1 MSCNGCRVLRKG
13 CSESCVLRH
22 CLQWIESPQA
32 QAHATSFVAKFFG
45 RAGLMSFI
53 SAVPQTQRPAIFQSL
68 LFEAAGRTINPV
80 NGAVGLLWTGNWH
93 ECQAAVETVL
103 RGGTLCPV
111 SEFHSTS
118 AGFKGVSDSNNTFKH
133 GHQGSTTFKHGHQG
147 STSRSK
153 RRRVH
158 ESSKLLQVVDLD
170 LDLSLTQGYEV
181 SEKRQLVTVS
191 RNSEESVTTTCFGAG
206 EPKLLNL
213 F

>member
-1 MSCNGCRVLRKG
+1 M
-13 CSESCVLRH
+13 
-22 CLQWIESPQA
+22 A
-32 QAHATSFVAKFFG
+32 
-45 RAGLMSFI
+45 
-53 SAVPQTQRPAIFQSL
+53 AIFQSL

-103 RGGTLCPV
+103 CSGTLRPA

-118 AGFKGVSDSNNTFKH
+118 PGFKGVSDSNNTFKH
-133 GHQGSTTFKHGHQG
+133 GNQG

-153 RRRVH
+153 RRRLH

-170 LDLSLTQGYEV
+170 LSLMQGYEV
-181 SEKRQLVTVS
+181 SEKRQLDTVS
-191 RNSEESVTTTCFGAG
+191 RNSEESVTTTWSRAG

>member
-1 MSCNGCRVLRKG
+1 M
-13 CSESCVLRH
+13 
-22 CLQWIESPQA
+22 
-32 QAHATSFVAKFFG
+32 
-45 RAGLMSFI
+45 
-53 SAVPQTQRPAIFQSL
+53 

-80 NGAVGLLWTGNWH
+80 NGAVGLLWTGNWQ

-103 RGGTLCPV
+103 RGGTLRPV

-118 AGFKGVSDSNNTFKH
+118 PGFNNVSDSDNTFKH
-133 GHQGSTTFKHGHQG
+133 VNQG

-153 RRRVH
+153 RRRLY

-170 LDLSLTQGYEV
+170 LDLSLSQGYEV
-181 SEKRQLVTVS
+181 SEKRQLDTLS
-191 RNSEESVTTTCFGAG
+191 RNSEESVTTTWFGAG

>member
-22 CLQWIESPQA
+22 CLQWIESPEA

-103 RGGTLCPV
+103 RTGTLRPV
-111 SEFHSTS
+111 YEFHSTS
-118 AGFKGVSDSNNTFKH
+118 PGFNGVSDSSNTFKH
-133 GHQGSTTFKHGHQG
+133 GNQG
-147 STSRSK
+147 STSRPK
-153 RRRVH
+153 RRRVY
-158 ESSKLLQVVDLD
+158 EPSKLSQVVD

-181 SEKRQLVTVS
+181 SEKRQLDTVS
-191 RNSEESVTTTCFGAG
+191 RNSEESVTTTWFGAG